1 MIVWP
6 PHFPVWGGPWPLGPP
21 PGYATEYIFICLT
34 LIKKITYNMKRE
46 KKKFE
51 SDNVL
56 DLVRDN
62 HYDERSHIKSFS
74 KLTKFDRINKCPLK
88 ESR

>member
-1 MIVWP
+1 
-6 PHFPVWGGPWPLGPP
+6 
-21 PGYATEYIFICLT
+21 
-34 LIKKITYNMKRE
+34 MKRE

-56 DLVRDN
+56 DLVLDN

-74 KLTKFDRINKCPLK
+74 KLKKFDPISKYPLK
-88 ESR
+88 ELIHATVN